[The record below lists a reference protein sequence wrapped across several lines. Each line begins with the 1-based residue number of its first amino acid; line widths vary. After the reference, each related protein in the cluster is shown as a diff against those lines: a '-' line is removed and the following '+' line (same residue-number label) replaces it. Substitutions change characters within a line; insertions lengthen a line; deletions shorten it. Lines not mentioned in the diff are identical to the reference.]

1 MTAQTHRLAVLDPT
15 VRPTPAH
22 ADMATRLES
31 LDGKTI
37 GLLAN
42 GKRNSEEF
50 LGHLAAIMAEHYQ
63 IKGIVARNKRNV
75 SRPCPELMMQELL
88 DQCDVLVTASGD

>member
-1 MTAQTHRLAVLDPT
+1 MAAQTYKLAVLDPT
-15 VRPTPAH
+15 VKPTPAH
-22 ADMATRLES
+22 ADMATRMAS

-50 LGHLAAIMAEHYQ
+50 LDHVAALMAEHYQ

-75 SRPCPELMMQELL
+75 SRPCPEPMMQELL
-88 DQCDVLVTASGD
+88 DQCDVVVTASGD